1 MITITNLSN
10 KKHNRKHSFSDFH
23 LDMEEKQV
31 STNVGNSEVFAGNDI
46 VADYDEKAIIN
57 SITNILLQRRYC
69 TPSFNINLPKYIGKP
84 ITDMAAR
91 SLGQD
96 IEKGIALFETRVK
109 LKKVLV
115 MPDKDQN
122 VYRIYLLIVMPNF
135 SDKIIR
141 LEGLLDNVGQ
151 VSFFQKEFLNP

>member
-10 KKHNRKHSFSDFH
+10 KKNNRKYSFSDFH

-31 STNVGNSEVFAGNDI
+31 STNKGNAEIFAGNDI
-46 VADYDEKAIIN
+46 VADYDEKAVIN
-57 SITNILLQRRYC
+57 SITNILIQRRYLNS
-69 TPSFNINLPKYIGKP
+69 SFNINILKYIGKP

-96 IEKGIALFETRVK
+96 IEKGIALFERRVK
-109 LKKVLV
+109 LQKILVL
-115 MPDKDQN
+115 PDKDKN

-135 SDKIIR
+135 SDKTIK

-151 VSFFQKEFLNP
+151 ISIYKKEFLSQ